1 MDRNEFYEQMR
12 KKIEENL
19 PESILAE
26 GELVIKEARKNNDV
40 MMHGIMIFCIVF
52 LLKSLTFA
60 RLCSPRYISCSFP
73 RFHAACGYSVHVCCL
88 KRQAPSDSFYIY
100 LVIYLSL
107 SVSQRVS
114 EGWGVM

>member
-40 MMHGIMIFCIVF
+40 MMHGIMISREC
-52 LLKSLTFA
+52 LEKMQKSIRTG
-60 RLCSPRYISCSFP
+60 
-73 RFHAACGYSVHVCCL
+73 RFGT
-88 KRQAPSDSFYIY
+88 KK
-100 LVIYLSL
+100 
-107 SVSQRVS
+107 
-114 EGWGVM
+114 

>member
-1 MDRNEFYEQMR
+1 MR

-60 RLCSPRYISCSFP
+60 RLCSPRSPFQDFMQPADYENT
-73 RFHAACGYSVHVCCL
+73 RF
-88 KRQAPSDSFYIY
+88 
-100 LVIYLSL
+100 
-107 SVSQRVS
+107 
-114 EGWGVM
+114 

>member
-40 MMHGIMIFCIVF
+40 MMHGIMISRECPEKMQ
-52 LLKSLTFA
+52 KSIRA
-60 RLCSPRYISCSFP
+60 GHSGI
-73 RFHAACGYSVHVCCL
+73 
-88 KRQAPSDSFYIY
+88 KR
-100 LVIYLSL
+100 
-107 SVSQRVS
+107 
-114 EGWGVM
+114 

>member
-40 MMHGIMIFCIVF
+40 MMHGIMI
-52 LLKSLTFA
+52 S
-60 RLCSPRYISCSFP
+60 R
-73 RFHAACGYSVHVCCL
+73 
-88 KRQAPSDSFYIY
+88 
-100 LVIYLSL
+100 
-107 SVSQRVS
+107 
-114 EGWGVM
+114 EGPG